1 MDKKHVLKH
10 KFANTGTG
18 LGQRDKSLRLFYFSH
33 KKNAFINPAM
43 TCNEGDGAAFA
54 RCNALEVELQLFRHR
69 EPNTSTVWDVKVK
82 KTRNF
87 NAGDGSRNQAKSAQ
101 K

>member
-1 MDKKHVLKH
+1 
-10 KFANTGTG
+10 
-18 LGQRDKSLRLFYFSH
+18 
-33 KKNAFINPAM
+33 M

-69 EPNTSTVWDVKVK
+69 EPNTGTVCDVKVK

-87 NAGDGSRNQAKSAQ
+87 DAGDGSRNQAKSAQ

>member
-1 MDKKHVLKH
+1 
-10 KFANTGTG
+10 
-18 LGQRDKSLRLFYFSH
+18 
-33 KKNAFINPAM
+33 M

-54 RCNALEVELQLFRHR
+54 RCNALEVALQFFRHR
-69 EPNTSTVWDVKVK
+69 EPNTGTVCDVKVE

-87 NAGDGSRNQAKSAQ
+87 DTSRSPVTGAEIKQKSAQ